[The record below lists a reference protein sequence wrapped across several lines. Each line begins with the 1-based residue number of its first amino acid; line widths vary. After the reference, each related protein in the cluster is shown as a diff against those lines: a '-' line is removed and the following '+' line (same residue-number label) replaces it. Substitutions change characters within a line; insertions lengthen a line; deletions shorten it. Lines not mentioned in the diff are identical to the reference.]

1 MFLLQPRR
9 LSFGGFGTLR
19 KKRPED
25 AAEYVCPMNV
35 EMPRSS
41 SFQTGVRM
49 YEEHL
54 EHLEQ
59 VPRRRLA
66 EKNIKNA
73 QSFVSVSSV
82 RLFYVFWQMEDSEG
96 TVRQIGE
103 FSEEINNLTVRPAM
117 IKRGAGLQRDRW
129 MI

>member
-66 EKNIKNA
+66 EKNHQERA
-73 QSFVSVSSV
+73 VVCLRLERPFVLRVLADG
-82 RLFYVFWQMEDSEG
+82 RLRRHRETDW
-96 TVRQIGE
+96 RI
-103 FSEEINNLTVRPAM
+103 L
-117 IKRGAGLQRDRW
+117 
-129 MI
+129 